1 MAHAS
6 EEVPPSVHEL
16 DLGQVVVRR
25 CLGVLAVDV
34 VDSVDRAAIA
44 HCDGVVQLARNVNHT
59 LKLDVLPCETLF
71 HGAGLSL
78 FELGKVVE
86 ENIAVLRAA
95 RETHIVLLPVD
106 STNLL
111 LVIVAL
117 IILVTLLSVEIE
129 KPHAPHVSRAS
140 RAGDHVSTVA
150 ELNLTAVL
158 DS

>member
-16 DLGQVVVRR
+16 DLGQIVVRP
-25 CLGVLAVDV
+25 CLSVLAVDV
-34 VDSVDRAAIA
+34 VDSVDRAVIA
-44 HCDGVVQLARNVNHT
+44 HCDGVVKLTRNIGHA

-78 FELGKVVE
+78 LELCKVVE
-86 ENIAVLRAA
+86 ENVAVFRAA
-95 RETHIVLLPVD
+95 RETHVVLMPVD

-117 IILVTLLSVEIE
+117 VVLVTLLSVEIE
-129 KPHAPHVSRAS
+129 EPHAPHVTRAS
-140 RAGDHVSTVA
+140 RAGDHVATVA
-150 ELNLTAVL
+150 ELNLTAIL